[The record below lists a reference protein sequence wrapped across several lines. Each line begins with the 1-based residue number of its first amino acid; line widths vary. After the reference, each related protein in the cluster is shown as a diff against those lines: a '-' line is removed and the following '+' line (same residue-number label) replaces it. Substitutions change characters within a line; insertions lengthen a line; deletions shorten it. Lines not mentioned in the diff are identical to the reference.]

1 MKQLWV
7 LVGGNGAGKTTFYEQ
22 MLRPLNL
29 PFINADVIAKEIF
42 SEDPESYSYEAA
54 KLAEKMREE
63 QLLKG
68 TNFCFETVFS
78 HPSKVDFIAHAKAL
92 GYQIILMVIHVE
104 TVELN
109 LVRINERVK
118 EGGHSVPDKKVV
130 SRIPR
135 TLKNVEKAIPLC
147 NQVYVLDN
155 SSLENPFLK
164 VLTIKD
170 GARTEHIKPLP
181 TWADLLMG

>member
-7 LVGGNGAGKTTFYEQ
+7 LAGGNGAGKTTFYEQ

-29 PFINADVIAKEIF
+29 PFINADNIAKVIF
-42 SEDPESYSYEAA
+42 PEDPEGHSYEAA

-68 TNFCFETVFS
+68 TSFCFETVFS

-92 GYQIILMVIHVE
+92 GYQIILVVLHVE

-109 LVRINERVK
+109 LARINQRVK
-118 EGGHSVPDKKVV
+118 EGGHSVPDEKVL

-135 TLKNVEKAIPLC
+135 TLENVEKAIPLC
-147 NQVYVLDN
+147 DQVHVLDN
-155 SSLENPFLK
+155 SSLQNPFLEI
-164 VLTIKD
+164 LTIKD

-181 TWADLLMG
+181 TWANGF